1 MTITLDRRTRRDGDT
16 RLILPGAF
24 FAQEFA
30 GLAARHG
37 RIAAQAVAALGA
49 PPLTIE
55 VDGQAWTIKR
65 DGETMVARAGRV
77 VGALIASL
85 SAQQFSDWVQNQ
97 MTFNGFL
104 VARALSFRDGN
115 LVDVSV
121 WDSIWT
127 ALLEG
132 WAVVGAEPTFI
143 DRYGAPLDLN
153 RVFTPAD
160 DPENIRHFLAE
171 VGYLHLR
178 GWLDPA
184 DMAAISAEM
193 DEALPLAVEGDGKS
207 WWAELDDGSRRCVR
221 LQDFAGRSPTTT
233 RILASGPW
241 ADMISLI
248 AGDDELVQGRY
259 VEALTKPVGV
269 IAGPSDVSFHRDC
282 HLGRHAYLCARRTV
296 GIAITPTGAENGS
309 LRVIAGSHRL
319 AMPVEIAKT
328 KPYLPVVAVHT
339 RPGDLTVHLSCTL
352 HDSTPPRKSER
363 RVMYIEVP
371 MAPLP
376 GAVFAGP
383 TAEETL
389 RERVNAIHRDVSP
402 TGRSSRAT

>member
-1 MTITLDRRTRRDGDT
+1 L
-16 RLILPGAF
+16 
-24 FAQEFA
+24 
-30 GLAARHG
+30 
-37 RIAAQAVAALGA
+37 ALGA

-65 DGETMVARAGRV
+65 DGETLVARAGRA
-77 VGALIASL
+77 VGALIVSL
-85 SAQQFSDWVQNQ
+85 SAHQFSDWVQNQ

-115 LVDVSV
+115 LSDVSV

-153 RVFTPAD
+153 RIFTPAD
-160 DPENIRHFLAE
+160 DPENIRHFLAGA
-171 VGYLHLR
+171 GYLHLR

-233 RILASGPW
+233 RILASARW

-248 AGDDELVQGRY
+248 AGDDELMQGRY

-282 HLGRHAYLCARRTV
+282 HLGRHAYLCARRTI
-296 GIAITPTGAENGS
+296 GIAITPTSEENGS

-328 KPYLPVVAVHT
+328 KPYLPVVAVAT
-339 RPGDLTVHLSCTL
+339 MPGDLTVHLSCTL

-363 RVMYIEVP
+363 RVMYIETS

-376 GAVFAGP
+376 GAIFAGP

-389 RERVNAIHRDVSP
+389 REQVNAIHRDVSP